1 MATDTAVGAQ
11 SKSEEVL
18 SLAADKARSYVRG
31 AGERRVGPS
40 EAAVIALAELH
51 EPFPLSPC
59 DAMAV
64 IKRLDEIGSAATVA
78 TTGGRY
84 FGFVNCGMEAAA
96 VARTWPCGAWKPDT
110 AFCRQ

>member
-18 SLAADKARSYVRG
+18 SLAADKGRSYVRG

-84 FGFVNCGMEAAA
+84 FGFVNCGKVAAA
-96 VARTWPCGAWKPDT
+96 PAPHLASGGGEPK
-110 AFCRQ
+110 